1 MRAQGHSWRLD
12 QYVPLSGCVPPL
24 SATALT
30 LSKAFNQLFIVSG
43 VMISFWIN
51 YGALLHFG
59 GKATYAVPLALQ
71 ALPAV

>member
-1 MRAQGHSWRLD
+1 M
-12 QYVPLSGCVPPL
+12 
-24 SATALT
+24 SAGALT
-30 LSKAFNQLFIVSG
+30 LSKAFYQLFIVSG

-71 ALPAV
+71 ALPAA

>member
-12 QYVPLSGCVPPL
+12 QYVPLSAGVL
-24 SATALT
+24 VSASALT
-30 LSKAFNQLFIVSG
+30 LSKAFYQLFIVSG

>member
-1 MRAQGHSWRLD
+1 MRAQGHSWRPD
-12 QYVPLSGCVPPL
+12 KYVPPSRRVLV
-24 SATALT
+24 SASALT
-30 LSKAFNQLFIVSG
+30 LNKAFYQLFIVSG